1 MNLFEFMMALNIYYN
16 LAVKNMMP
24 FTIGLLTLLVRKV
37 EPLNLHNVIILIKSA
52 FNKGHAH

>member
-1 MNLFEFMMALNIYYN
+1 MALNIYYN